1 MLMFTQFDIFKGICL
16 LTLHKIRDW
25 SLFIGRGGGA
35 GANRGWAT
43 IVCVWRKGGAIKKYA
58 NVLPAKM
65 LKAAS
70 GCHQQIQPI
79 KIALY
84 NTFY

>member
-1 MLMFTQFDIFKGICL
+1 MLQSDLKKLSERKLKSPCL
-16 LTLHKIRDW
+16 GDW
-25 SLFIGRGGGA
+25 SLFIGRGGGGA

-43 IVCVWRKGGAIKKYA
+43 IFYAWLKGGAIKKYA
-58 NVLPAKM
+58 KVLPAKM

-70 GCHQQIQPI
+70 GCQKQIQPI

-84 NTFY
+84 NIFY

>member
-1 MLMFTQFDIFKGICL
+1 MVMYANEFKTKENQKLGTGHYL
-16 LTLHKIRDW
+16 
-25 SLFIGRGGGA
+25 SEGRT

-43 IVCVWRKGGAIKKYA
+43 IFYAWLKGRAIKKYA
-58 NVLPAKM
+58 NILPAKM

-70 GCHQQIQPI
+70 GCQQQMQPI

-84 NTFY
+84 NNFY